1 VPPCLLQ
8 LAATHSPQPGEL
20 FGELLPFLAAL
31 VGFIVL
37 GWIGI
42 LMLRRSF
49 RNNGRHDS
57 DSFSLQSL
65 RQMHANG
72 ELTKAEFEQARSAVL
87 GQAHPMGSDTAAGDA
102 KTPPQEDQTS
112 T

>member
-1 VPPCLLQ
+1 MPPCLLQ
-8 LAATHSPQPGEL
+8 LAATQSPQPGEL

-31 VGFIVL
+31 AGFIVV
-37 GWIGI
+37 GWIVI

-49 RNNGRHDS
+49 RNNGRHDT

-65 RQMHANG
+65 RKMHANG
-72 ELTKAEFEQARSAVL
+72 ELTQEEFEQARSAVL
-87 GQAHPMGSDTAAGDA
+87 GQTHPKGSDTVSGGAAI
-102 KTPPQEDQTS
+102 PPEEDQTS